1 MLTVRLLQAPFAYV
15 DDLSHVWCQWAEM
28 ELKHHNY
35 RRAMQ
40 VLTRA
45 VQEPDVTVAPKRM
58 TADEHKVRAAH
69 GGARAVL
76 FWAPALCL
84 HGRLPALPAHHTVFT
99 TSRLVTDTFLDW
111 FCARLHDVSVR

>member
-1 MLTVRLLQAPFAYV
+1 MQAPFAYV

-45 VQEPDVTVAPKRM
+45 VEEPDVSVAPKRL
-58 TADEHKVRAAH
+58 TADEHKVRLWSR
-69 GGARAVL
+69 GRVL
-76 FWAPALCL
+76 LWPCVQQKHVGYCMFSIPSASCW
-84 HGRLPALPAHHTVFT
+84 
-99 TSRLVTDTFLDW
+99 
-111 FCARLHDVSVR
+111 

>member
-69 GGARAVL
+69 GGARAVF
-76 FWAPALCL
+76 FWAPALYL
-84 HGRLPALPAHHTVFT
+84 HE
-99 TSRLVTDTFLDW
+99 TFASATGTPQSYHNKSS
-111 FCARLHDVSVR
+111 CHRDVP